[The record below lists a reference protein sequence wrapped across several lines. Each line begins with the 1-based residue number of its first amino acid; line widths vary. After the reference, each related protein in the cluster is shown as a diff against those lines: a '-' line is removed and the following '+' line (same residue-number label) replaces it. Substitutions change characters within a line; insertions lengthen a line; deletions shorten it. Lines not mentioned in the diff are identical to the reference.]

1 VKRAEYHNQTPKERL
16 LEAAGE
22 VFARRGFRAATIRE
36 ICRWAGA
43 NVAAVNYHFGDK
55 SKLYVAVLKHCL
67 DLAIKKYPPNLGLSE
82 AAGYEERLKA
92 FIRSL
97 LLRMLDEGR
106 PAWHGQIMAREI
118 ADPTEALDTVVE
130 ESIKPQVNLLRQI
143 IRGIVGPEFSES
155 DVRLCGASVI
165 GQCMYYRHARPVVAR
180 LYPEISYSR
189 RDIERIAEHVARFS
203 LAALKQLAVQERSKN
218 Q

>member
-1 VKRAEYHNQTPKERL
+1 VKKAEYNNQTTRERL

-43 NVAAVNYHFGDK
+43 NVAAINYHFGDK
-55 SKLYVAVLKHCL
+55 SKLYAEVLKHGL
-67 DLAIKKYPPNLGLSE
+67 TLALRKYPPNLGLPE
-82 AAGYEERLKA
+82 DAGYEERLKG
-92 FIRSL
+92 FIRSF

-118 ADPTEALDTVVE
+118 ADPTDALDTVVE
-130 ESIKPQVNLLRQI
+130 ESIRPQIDLLRQI
-143 IRGIVGPEFSES
+143 IQGLVGPDFSEAR
-155 DVRLCGASVI
+155 VRLCGASIV
-165 GQCMYYRHARPVVAR
+165 GQCMYYRHARPVVTR
-180 LYPEISYSR
+180 LYPEINYSQGN
-189 RDIERIAEHVARFS
+189 IESIAEHVAQFS
-203 LAALKQLAVQERSKN
+203 LAALKQMASQHRSAT